1 MFLPPVLYT
10 TGCPD
15 KVGNDDGKSDR
26 VVDGLS
32 DGIAL
37 GPSLGDTDGVVL
49 GEADGIALGT
59 PEGEELGV
67 SEGMELGA
75 SDGTSEGIELGASDG
90 TSDGIELGVSDGI
103 ELGRSE
109 GDALGALVV
118 GTLESI
124 SVSPCCSTMKALAPI
139 TNKSSRT
146 DTTVSLASLK
156 ASIQIVLFPLVAK
169 YGSGWNCPSSFP
181 LIA

>member
-1 MFLPPVLYT
+1 MFVPPVSIQPTY
-10 TGCPD
+10 
-15 KVGNDDGKSDR
+15 KVGDDDGRSDG

-37 GPSLGDTDGVVL
+37 GPSLGDADGVVL

-59 PEGEELGV
+59 SEGMELGASDGT

-75 SDGTSEGIELGASDG
+75 SDGTSEGIELG
-90 TSDGIELGVSDGI
+90 VSDGI
-103 ELGRSE
+103 ELGRSD

-118 GTLESI
+118 GTLES
-124 SVSPCCSTMKALAPI
+124 SSPCCSTATLKASAPI

-156 ASIQIVLFPLVAK
+156 ASIQIVLFPLMAK
-169 YGSGWNCPSSFP
+169 YGSGWHCPSSFP